1 MSRILL
7 RSPGPPGAHF
17 VEQAGLEFEDS
28 SASAFNPSAKII
40 GVCYQSQSFFFFF
53 NDVLKFKMSFAE
65 YNTASFHPRKLPLLF
80 WFCILWVLFFVLI
93 ILRCLRVEC
102 AP

>member
-1 MSRILL
+1 MSKILL

-40 GVCYQSQSFFFFF
+40 GVCYQSQSFFFF
-53 NDVLKFKMSFAE
+53 LMM
-65 YNTASFHPRKLPLLF
+65 
-80 WFCILWVLFFVLI
+80 C
-93 ILRCLRVEC
+93 
-102 AP
+102 